1 MVLNIELDV
10 KILTRRTLVS
20 ILGPPLPLPEPLLHG
35 SGLQPP
41 GRAIDVGLSFTR
53 TPMPSI
59 SFCLALS
66 YLEAMHF
73 IAAAASSFK
82 FQRYRARCQSQIVYA
97 SMK

>member
-1 MVLNIELDV
+1 MVPNIELDV

-53 TPMPSI
+53 TPMPLNLLLSR
-59 SFCLALS
+59 ALLPGGHAFHCS
-66 YLEAMHF
+66 C
-73 IAAAASSFK
+73 S
-82 FQRYRARCQSQIVYA
+82 
-97 SMK
+97 